1 MLRPSIPAFRA
12 MLVAALGCSCL
23 ALAPLP
29 GRAADG
35 AATGD
40 AETAPVK
47 AAMAEYR
54 KKLAEYNKAWEVFEK
69 VAAPYWRE
77 VTEKRS
83 RRRTK
88 QANNI
93 AMTVDDYVMKQPPV
107 YTGPPKPE
115 NPLAPKTRGEVPDVE
130 EFLANAKA
138 EFDFVPEPPADE
150 IAFKRAYAKVA
161 SAGGLTKEAAVKIYG
176 FESGGNGKYDIQAG
190 REYDPKAKV
199 ISTALG
205 YNQLLTTNTVSLLA
219 ENGDDFLAAL
229 RAKLDGAD
237 KERKAQL
244 EDKLAK
250 LKKMVA
256 FARTVP
262 NDWNAHGRLANTP
275 KGIGV
280 HALNLDIDI
289 GPLLQTRKL
298 TTSVDFARRKGYQ
311 PPLTA
316 AELEMMNLTGDGNG
330 FDMVTMPPLLREK
343 VPTSNFFQRG
353 GYERNPVAARNNTV
367 SKLIAATDTKMVR
380 EAQLQGAKDLAAAFD
395 EALGIPG
402 KKASAERR

>member
-1 MLRPSIPAFRA
+1 MDGGSMRFSPGPARRA
-12 MLVAALGCSCL
+12 ILLAALACAWL
-23 ALAPLP
+23 AAPV
-29 GRAADG
+29 GMRAAVAEPAVNG
-35 AATGD
+35 
-40 AETAPVK
+40 ETATLK
-47 AAMAEYR
+47 ARLIEYR
-54 KKLAEYNKAWEVFEK
+54 KKLAAYNKAWDAYEK
-69 VAAPYWRE
+69 VAVPYWRE

-88 QANNI
+88 MANNI
-93 AMTVDDYVMKQPPV
+93 KLTTADYVMTQPPV
-107 YTGPPKPE
+107 YNGLDKPE
-115 NPLAPKTRGEVPDVE
+115 NPLAPKAQKSEIPDVA

-138 EFDFVPEPPADE
+138 EFDFVPEAPADE
-150 IAFKRAYAKVA
+150 VAFKRAYATVA
-161 SAGGLTKEAAVKIYG
+161 AANGLGKDVCVKIYG
-176 FESGGNGKYDIQAG
+176 FESGGDGKYDIQAG

-205 YNQLLTTNTVSLLA
+205 YNQLLTTNTVGLLA
-219 ENGDDFLAAL
+219 EYGDEFIAVLGGKIASADGARQAAL
-229 RAKLDGAD
+229 K
-237 KERKAQL
+237 
-244 EDKLAK
+244 DKLAR

-280 HALNLDIDI
+280 HALNLDVDI

-298 TTSVDFARRKGYQ
+298 TTSVAFAKRKGYAK
-311 PPLTA
+311 PLSA

-330 FDMVTMPPLLREK
+330 YDMLVMPAALRAK

-367 SKLIAATDTKMVR
+367 AKLIAATDAKMVR
-380 EAQLQGAKDLAAAFD
+380 ESQLQGAKDLAAAFD
-395 EALGIPG
+395 EL
-402 KKASAERR
+402 ASR